1 MITVSI
7 DIIGF
12 AHEHQPNFVEARLVD
27 AQGQEHLFVDKCAV
41 FTSVDLDR
49 ESRYPVPGV
58 IACHVVLRESDARG
72 RAIVTID
79 TEKPWHVAATD
90 GQTRFSV
97 LAQQLSDL

>member
-7 DIIGF
+7 NVVGF
-12 AHEHQPNFVEARLVD
+12 VEEHQPNIVEARLVD
-27 AQGQEHLFVDKCAV
+27 ALGREHIFVDKCAI

-58 IACHVVLRESDARG
+58 IACHIVMRETDARG
-72 RAIVTID
+72 REIVTID
-79 TEKPWHVAATD
+79 TEEPWHVAATD

-97 LAQQLSDL
+97 LAQQIAD